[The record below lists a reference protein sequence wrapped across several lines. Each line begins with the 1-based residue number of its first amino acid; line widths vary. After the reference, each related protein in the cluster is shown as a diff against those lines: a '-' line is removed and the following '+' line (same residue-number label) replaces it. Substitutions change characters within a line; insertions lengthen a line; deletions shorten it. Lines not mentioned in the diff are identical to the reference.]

1 MMVGFFL
8 SLMMNGYQVLDHLE
22 EDDDYGNLTSQV
34 VDLPLP
40 DDDDNDD
47 NLTRWWTYLMLI
59 TQVVDLP
66 DEKLQAL
73 HKEAKV
79 LYDSYIK
86 VSDHHHHHYQY
97 ITITDY

>member
-1 MMVGFFL
+1 MMMMIV
-8 SLMMNGYQVLDHLE
+8 MMNGYQVLDHLE
-22 EDDDYGNLTSQV
+22 EDDDYDNLTSQV

-86 VSDHHHHHYQY
+86 VSDTSPPPHRRQCQQ
-97 ITITDY
+97 